1 MSNYITE
8 SRQINLSSNSA
19 MISNSP
25 LNSVLTF
32 ATNGIL
38 KKEKEILYNL
48 ISVVHA
54 EIPVSYYIV
63 NATNNYL
70 SMSTGNYTLS
80 NGNYNATSFKTM
92 LLSLLGLNWTLNLNT
107 ITGIYTLAR
116 IYNRFYN
123 KYYIYM
129 L

>member
-1 MSNYITE
+1 MSNYITV

-19 MISNSP
+19 IISNSP

-32 ATNGIL
+32 STNGIL

-63 NATNNYL
+63 NETNNYL
-70 SMSTGNYTLS
+70 SLSTGNYTFT
-80 NGNYNATSFKTM
+80 NGNYNATTFKNYVIEFIKCK
-92 LLSLLGLNWTLNLNT
+92 LDIKFKFIIWNL
-107 ITGIYTLAR
+107 YFR
-116 IYNRFYN
+116 IYNKFYN
-123 KYYIYM
+123 KFNIY
-129 L
+129 LL